1 MKKIVSLL
9 LVLMMVLSLSVAASA
24 VQTTTN
30 GANRTD
36 GTITIEDANQ
46 NYEYALYKLLHL
58 ETYNEKNDAYLYTI
72 EAKWENFFNQ
82 DSIKDKYVTID
93 ANGYVSW
100 VTNADVVQFAKDALA
115 YADVNKIDPEATQE
129 DSNFTFDED
138 GTGGVFSGLS
148 LGYYLVDTSMGA
160 LCGLDTA
167 NPNGTI
173 RPKNGVPTLDKT
185 VQEDSKVADENEG
198 YGEDNTADIGQAVNF
213 EVTIDAKAGAENYVF
228 HDQLPE
234 GMDFNAA
241 SLKVFCGTDE
251 LTKGDDYTLV
261 TNSAD
266 CDLENW
272 DCSFE
277 VVFDEE
283 FLKDLENDDTIYIR
297 YSATLNEKAVI
308 GEDGNENSAQLEYG
322 DGHKT
327 TIDKTTTYTYGFDI
341 FKTDPENNP
350 LQGAEFQ
357 LLDENKNMILLA
369 YNTETKQYRMA
380 TALAENE
387 ERQNTIVVSDVS
399 GIVRIVGL
407 DNGTYYLRETK
418 APDGYKLLPTDK
430 QILIDGENLFVEEK
444 DGAIDSSASVQ
455 VVNNRGLSLPE
466 TGGLGTL
473 LFTVLGG
480 TTAMGTGVVMVTKK
494 RMSKIKDED

>member
-1 MKKIVSLL
+1 M
-9 LVLMMVLSLSVAASA
+9 
-24 VQTTTN
+24 
-30 GANRTD
+30 
-36 GTITIEDANQ
+36 
-46 NYEYALYKLLHL
+46 
-58 ETYNEKNDAYLYTI
+58 
-72 EAKWENFFNQ
+72 
-82 DSIKDKYVTID
+82 
-93 ANGYVSW
+93 
-100 VTNADVVQFAKDALA
+100 
-115 YADVNKIDPEATQE
+115 
-129 DSNFTFDED
+129 
-138 GTGGVFSGLS
+138 
-148 LGYYLVDTSMGA
+148 
-160 LCGLDTA
+160 
-167 NPNGTI
+167 
-173 RPKNGVPTLDKT
+173 
-185 VQEDSKVADENEG
+185 
-198 YGEDNTADIGQAVNF
+198 
-213 EVTIDAKAGAENYVF
+213 
-228 HDQLPE
+228 
-234 GMDFNAA
+234 
-241 SLKVFCGTDE
+241 
-251 LTKGDDYTLV
+251 
-261 TNSAD
+261 
-266 CDLENW
+266 
-272 DCSFE
+272 
-277 VVFDEE
+277 
-283 FLKDLENDDTIYIR
+283 
-297 YSATLNEKAVI
+297 I